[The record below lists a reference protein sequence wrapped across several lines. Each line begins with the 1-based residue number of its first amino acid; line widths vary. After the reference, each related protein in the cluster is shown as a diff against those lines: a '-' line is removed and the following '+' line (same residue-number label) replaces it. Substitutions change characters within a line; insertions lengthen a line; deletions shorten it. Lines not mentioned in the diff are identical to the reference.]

1 MGLTTSLP
9 MKVKI
14 YRMRKRLVMPNK
26 AIRTEWQIETVELH
40 EGDRLEIET

>member
-26 AIRTEWQIETVELH
+26 AIRTEWQDTGKTWKTSKRVI
-40 EGDRLEIET
+40 G